1 MMNDNCGCGP
11 RSGPVTQAQ
20 RERIEHEMHLI
31 DDWTTAVTSGDL
43 DRPHASLDLIKEFL
57 HGASSNHDANLRM
70 IGLVM
75 LLGRRCAAG
84 LPDMSRRTDGVWGIH
99 AGTSGATV
107 DDAPPAVK
115 LAVRVMV
122 AFANG
127 NEVGAADLIAGY
139 VASLDG
145 DEVPENLSAVFMHLT
160 NVYMA
165 VDQTRRRRERKFG
178 NVKHEVHVLARR
190 CRATWRRLTATVD
203 Q

>member
-1 MMNDNCGCGP
+1 MNGN
-11 RSGPVTQAQ
+11 
-20 RERIEHEMHLI
+20 REALLI
-31 DDWTTAVTSGDL
+31 DDWTSAVTSGDL
-43 DRPHASLDLIKEFL
+43 ARPNASLDLIREFL
-57 HGASSNHDANLRM
+57 NGASTDRDAVLRM

-84 LPDMSRRTDGVWGIH
+84 LPPKHIPGLWGIRS
-99 AGTSGATV
+99 GTTGMTI

-139 VASLDG
+139 VAGLDP
-145 DEVPENLSAVFMHLT
+145 DEVPEGLSDVFMHLT
-160 NVYMA
+160 HVYTA

-190 CRATWRRLTATVD
+190 CRTTWRRFTATVD
-203 Q
+203 QR